1 MRRICSAPAA
11 RPNEIDLTCDLSR
24 SLPREAR
31 QAQISSGSI
40 LQFWS
45 DLQDRLA
52 FVQPRLIYFQEDT
65 PLQAMKDIARKRG
78 PAWESYL
85 IEALKQ
91 SRWMHAR
98 ALSGAEGV
106 YEMLVE
112 YADLLNRLAGL
123 WRFPVLTLP
132 ARPQK
137 LRSTDRCGD

>member
-1 MRRICSAPAA
+1 M
-11 RPNEIDLTCDLSR
+11 
-24 SLPREAR
+24 
-31 QAQISSGSI
+31 I

-52 FVQPRLIYFQEDT
+52 FAQPRLIYFEENN

-85 IEALKQ
+85 IEALEQ
-91 SRWMHAR
+91 SPWTHAR

-112 YADLLNRLAGL
+112 YANLIDRLAGL
-123 WRFPVLTLP
+123 WRFPMLMLP
-132 ARPQK
+132 ARPANYG
-137 LRSTDRCGD
+137 RRTDALIRWTMGCE

>member
-1 MRRICSAPAA
+1 
-11 RPNEIDLTCDLSR
+11 
-24 SLPREAR
+24 
-31 QAQISSGSI
+31 

-52 FVQPRLIYFQEDT
+52 FVQPRLIYFQENT
-65 PLQAMKDIARKRG
+65 PLQAMKGIARKRG

-98 ALSGAEGV
+98 TLSGAEGV
-106 YEMLVE
+106 YEMLVV
-112 YADLLNRLAGL
+112 YADLINRLAGL

-137 LRSTDRCGD
+137 YEVRTDAMIKWAGCQ